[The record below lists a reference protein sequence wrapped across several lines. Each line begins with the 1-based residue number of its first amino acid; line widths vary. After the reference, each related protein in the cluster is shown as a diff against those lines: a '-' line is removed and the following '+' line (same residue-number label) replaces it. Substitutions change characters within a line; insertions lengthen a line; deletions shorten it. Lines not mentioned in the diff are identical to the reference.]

1 MGKTFQAM
9 KRVLSWIMV
18 FAMIISFLPPM
29 TLAAAESQTLYLKP
43 NSNWVK
49 DGARFAAYFFGNG
62 ETWHGMTDP
71 DGDGIYEVEA
81 PEGYPSVIFCRMNPG
96 AAANNWSNKWN
107 QTSDLT
113 VPTNDNNLYTV
124 KDGTWDKGG
133 GSWSVYTYVEPVYT
147 VAGEAGLC
155 GAGWDVSNTAN
166 DMTKNDASVYEK
178 VYTDVAAGTYKFKV
192 VRNHSWDVSWG
203 GTADSDGNAAVTVSE
218 AGSTVT
224 IRFDPAAQKV
234 SATVVKPL
242 AVYTVTFNGTNVTS
256 NGAATVTEGSDYTAT
271 LTPTEGYNLP
281 AVIEVT
287 GADEFSYDHESGALY
302 IEASKITGDITITA
316 AGEVILKKLYLKP
329 NSNWVKDGATFAAYF
344 FGNGETWV
352 KMTDENWDGIYEV
365 TAPAGYPN
373 VIFCR
378 MDPAKSQL
386 NWDSK
391 WNQTSDLTVPTNENN
406 MYTVK
411 DGTWDK
417 GGGTWSVY
425 TYVAPVYTIAGTIS
439 TAGWDPANGDVLEG
453 PDSDGVY
460 TYIYTNVAAGSY
472 KFKVTNGTWDA
483 AWPSSDYELTV
494 EKDGSEVT
502 VFFNVA
508 TKTVSAEVVPPVE
521 YTVTFNG
528 TNVSRNGASSV
539 TAGNG
544 YTAILT
550 ADEGYTLPETITVTG
565 VSAFDYDAES
575 GELTIAASAING
587 NITITAAGKEKLPET
602 MTVYFRNDW
611 LWTNVS
617 VHYFGSPT
625 VADTAWPGM
634 KMDKVDNDG
643 TYDIYAAEIPA
654 DVEGI
659 VFTGNKDTD
668 PNALDQSPDIKSDI
682 TDGSAYYMHWDGENK
697 CSKFDY
703 TPSGGEGGEGG
714 EDTSTEYAVTFHF
727 INTLGWSNVNLYT
740 WIGSGT
746 ALTGSWPGTAVN
758 PDASGYHTATVTYE
772 AETNNGLNFIFNNG
786 SVQTVDLIVPASEFV
801 DNKAEKWVILTT
813 QTNGKYN
820 AAITD
825 SPEGIVTSPVVDG
838 SSVTFNYGDNSATA
852 VAVAGTFNNWT
863 PEAMTKGEDGV
874 WTITINDLAAGD
886 YQYKFVVNGDTW
898 VLDPMN
904 GNIATEADGNQ
915 NSLFSILHDQSAE
928 DDNKVTVRVHYTRTD
943 GNYDGWN
950 LWVWGSNMGGHQV
963 DFAEELVDG
972 AKVAT
977 IVLENARE
985 HQDICFKQRKS
996 VQGND
1001 WADQGSKDLSIDLST
1016 VVSGTIDYYIAT
1028 ETCVY
1033 GDDVIRK
1040 NKISSVALDYDNNA
1054 IIVTAVQAVADP
1066 ENALK
1071 LVKGEEEIPV
1081 TITAVGSKY
1090 TLTLPED
1097 TQLDL
1102 AQLYRYK
1109 VDHYGDLYS
1118 IAMDAAYASDKF
1130 AAEHTY
1136 TGSDLGASYAQ
1147 SGTTF
1152 RVWAPTAEAV
1162 NVKLYA
1168 TGSDSESGAADL
1180 GTHAMTKDVNGTW
1193 IVTVPGDQKG
1203 VYYTYE
1209 VTVNGQTVEACD
1221 PYARTTGVNGE
1232 RAMVIDLDSTNPSGW
1247 ENDGNPNPVRSQT
1260 DAIIYELHVRD
1271 FSIDDSSGMVNKG
1284 KYLAFTEKGT
1294 KTPGG
1299 SKTGVDYLKSLGF
1312 THLHLLPV
1320 YDFGSVNETASN
1332 QFNWGYDPVN
1342 YNVPEGSYATDPYNG
1357 AVRVNE
1363 FKQMVKALHDADIS
1377 VVMDVVY
1384 NHVYNADKFCF
1395 NQIVPGYFSRVSS
1408 NASGCGNDTASERE
1422 MVRKYIVESVLY
1434 WTEEYHID
1442 GFRFDLVGLLDTE
1455 TINQIVSE
1463 VHEIRPDVIFYGE
1476 GWDMDGTN
1484 REPGTQMAKQGNASK
1499 TPGFAYFSDSM
1510 RNNLS
1515 GSNDATATGF
1525 ASGAGNGGAMVTEW
1539 LANPWWTSNP
1549 EQVVQYASCH
1559 DNYTLADKIIK
1570 STGRSQID
1578 ATVFKMNNLAAAFYM
1593 TAQGIPFIHA
1603 GEEILREKINPDGS
1617 RNHNSYNSSDAVN
1630 HIEWSNLD
1638 KTAYAANAEYYKGL
1652 IAFRKAHPALSLSSA
1667 TAIKNNVYVQ
1677 ESSDK
1682 LVSFWIDGRE
1692 ISGEDYDSIYVI
1704 FNADAGVKTV
1714 TLPEGDW
1721 DVCVNGTKAGTVV
1734 LATVSGSVSVEG
1746 ISAMVLVQQESTQE
1760 PSRRPQSN
1768 VALPGSFN
1776 GWNQGSMMEIG
1787 EEENTYTKTLS
1798 LPAGTY
1804 EFKIKI
1810 ENDWYGNSGTIVDT
1824 TDTTSA
1830 TGWDMSTG
1838 EGSNCKLEAS
1848 GGAYTFIFNTST
1860 NKLIIKH
1867 DGEGG
1872 TFGDPDAY
1880 YLYGYINN
1888 ADYAMGFETGDY
1900 KFEDGKLTVTF
1911 ESDSYVC
1918 VKNGDSSKKFMTDG
1932 WLGTV
1937 TSATMYDTAK
1947 YSKEFDKLM
1956 VPGGVEVTFTL
1967 VVNDD
1972 DTLTL
1977 SYEIAQDESVE
1988 DTSGIQN
1995 GVTLHCWNWSFKE
2008 IEENMAKIA
2017 DMGFT
2022 AIQTSPV
2029 QPLKEATTDA
2039 TDTVGGVWWVYYQPV
2054 DFKITDGA
2062 GNALGTKADLES
2074 MIKTAH
2080 QYGVKVIVDVVANH
2094 LGNKTGN
2101 DLADAIPEYL
2111 RQDDYW
2117 HDITVNT
2124 TDYNNRYDVTQHCMG
2139 GLPDLNTANDDIQGY
2154 VLDFL
2159 KECVD
2164 IGVDGFRFDAAKHIE
2179 TPKDNASF
2187 ASDFWPTVVGGAESY
2202 AKEKYSKDLYI
2213 YGELLD
2219 EIKGL
2224 SLSAYTQYMAIT
2236 DNSWGNSLRNAVASG
2251 NAALKAGYNK
2261 AVNSNVLVLWAES
2274 HDTFATDNASQS
2286 SAGVSQEN
2294 INKTWAL
2301 VAARA
2306 DAMGLYLARPESTDQ
2321 LLGIASETGWVNEEV
2336 KAVNEFHN
2344 AFAGQSEA
2352 VGNENGISYVV
2363 RGTTGAVLVNV
2374 SGDADI
2380 SVDALGMADGTYT
2393 DQITGDAF
2401 TVADGKITGTI
2412 GSTGIAVVYEPAEPE
2427 YDVTVS
2433 ETTGG
2438 TVTAD
2443 QETAKEGQTV
2453 TITVTAAEGKEIESV
2468 TVIDAAGA
2476 AVTVT
2481 EENDGTYTF
2490 EMPAS
2495 AVTVVAAF
2503 KDAASVP
2510 AQKNEITVEES
2521 SSGTVEISNR
2531 NPETGAVVT
2540 ITPHPDEGVKIESVK
2555 VTDENGNAVAATK
2568 NEDGTYSFTQPD
2580 GDVTVQVVF
2589 KPDYKFLSG
2598 DGSSAEYGSEE
2609 TLVFK
2614 INGAHEKFKEL
2625 KVDGKTVSTS
2635 HYTTKSGSTIITL
2648 KASFLKTLEA
2658 GEHDILVIYTD
2669 GDVAGTFTLEEQET
2683 TAPSTG
2689 GEDEEPTAP
2698 STGDEDEQTTAPSTG
2713 DKEEEDTPPTGD
2725 DSPVGPAAVAMTVSV
2740 LGLALLLLDKK
2751 RRSVK

>member
-133 GSWSVYTYVEPVYT
+133 GSWSVYTYV
-147 VAGEAGLC
+147 
-155 GAGWDVSNTAN
+155 
-166 DMTKNDASVYEK
+166 
-178 VYTDVAAGTYKFKV
+178 
-192 VRNHSWDVSWG
+192 
-203 GTADSDGNAAVTVSE
+203 
-218 AGSTVT
+218 
-224 IRFDPAAQKV
+224 
-234 SATVVKPL
+234 
-242 AVYTVTFNGTNVTS
+242 
-256 NGAATVTEGSDYTAT
+256 
-271 LTPTEGYNLP
+271 
-281 AVIEVT
+281 
-287 GADEFSYDHESGALY
+287 
-302 IEASKITGDITITA
+302 
-316 AGEVILKKLYLKP
+316 
-329 NSNWVKDGATFAAYF
+329 
-344 FGNGETWV
+344 
-352 KMTDENWDGIYEV
+352 
-365 TAPAGYPN
+365 
-373 VIFCR
+373 
-378 MDPAKSQL
+378 
-386 NWDSK
+386 
-391 WNQTSDLTVPTNENN
+391 
-406 MYTVK
+406 
-411 DGTWDK
+411 
-417 GGGTWSVY
+417 
-425 TYVAPVYTIAGTIS
+425 APVYTIAGTIS

-528 TNVSRNGASSV
+528 TNVSSNGASGV

-587 NITITAAGKEKLPET
+587 NITITAAGVEISTEPET
-602 MTVYFRNDW
+602 MTVYFRNDWLWPTVNIYYWGSAGTNPNWPGVAMEKVGTADYNGENRDVYVAEVPADVTGIIFNGNNQQTPDITDAQDGDAYYIYWDGSNKAGKFAYPPAPVEYTVTFNGTNVTSDGAQTVTEGNAYTATLTAAEGYTLPETITVTVGGTAIDAYTYADGILTIPAASITGDVVITAEGTEISTGPEMITIYFRNDW

-668 PNALDQSPDIKSDI
+668 PNALDQSPDIKTGI

-786 SVQTVDLIVPASEFV
+786 SAQTVDLIVPASEFV

-863 PEAMTKGEDGV
+863 PKAMTKGEDGV

-1130 AAEHTY
+1130 AAEYTY
-1136 TGSDLGASYAQ
+1136 TGSDLGAGYAQ

-1168 TGSDSESGAADL
+1168 TGSDSESGAAEL

-1704 FNADAGVKTV
+1704 FNADSAAKTV

-1721 DVCVNGTKAGTVV
+1721 DVCVNGTEAGTGVIE
-1734 LATVSGSVSVEG
+1734 TVSGSVSVEG
-1746 ISAMVLVQQESTQE
+1746 ISTMVLVQQESTQE
-1760 PSRRPQSN
+1760 PSQRPQSN

-1776 GWNQGSMMEIG
+1776 EWNQGSMMEIG

-1867 DGEGG
+1867 DSEGG

-1972 DTLTL
+1972 DTVTL

-2336 KAVNEFHN
+2336 KAVNAFHN

-2468 TVIDAAGA
+2468 TVTDAAGA

-2490 EMPAS
+2490 KMPAS

-2555 VTDENGNAVAATK
+2555 VTDENGNAVAVTK

-2689 GEDEEPTAP
+2689 GEDEE
-2698 STGDEDEQTTAPSTG
+2698 TTSPSTG